1 MKQIRN
7 ALIAYTVIMI
17 AVILVLTVKVK
28 NYSFNMGNVD
38 AYSDEELK
46 IYKAIRDNINTS
58 LDSGKAE
65 VFKWVVIIW
74 LVLFLGGYLLFYL
87 FYRSQ
92 IRPIRELEAFATEIS
107 KGNLDIA
114 LPIRHGN
121 SSDSFVESFDMMRE
135 ELKNAKEHEM
145 AAEKAKREM
154 VAELSHDLK
163 TPVATIKATCEILE
177 MILAGKL
184 EAMRDNVQKS
194 GGPGDRGSSDEGA
207 ELAQAE
213 NILEKIGYISAKTE
227 TINKLVENVLHANID
242 DMEEVTVNV
251 TECESGK
258 IRGFFEGMKDYG
270 NIIFD
275 NDIPECLVYMD
286 LLRMEQV
293 IDNVVGNS
301 FKYAGTDIHVAFSLT
316 EIAAAGAGSRFVEI
330 TVKDSGPGV
339 PEDELPLIT
348 GKYYRGRNSAEKTG
362 YGLGL
367 YLVKTYMEKQGG
379 GMECFND
386 NGFTV
391 KLYVRKV

>member
-1 MKQIRN
+1 M
-7 ALIAYTVIMI
+7 
-17 AVILVLTVKVK
+17 
-28 NYSFNMGNVD
+28 
-38 AYSDEELK
+38 
-46 IYKAIRDNINTS
+46 
-58 LDSGKAE
+58 
-65 VFKWVVIIW
+65 
-74 LVLFLGGYLLFYL
+74 LFVGGYLLFYL

-135 ELKNAKEHEM
+135 ELKNAREREM

-163 TPVATIKATCEILE
+163 TPVATIKATCEVLE
-177 MILAGKL
+177 MTYRKKADDGLP
-184 EAMRDNVQKS
+184 E
-194 GGPGDRGSSDEGA
+194 
-207 ELAQAE
+207 AE

-242 DMEEVTVNV
+242 DLEEVKVNV
-251 TECESGK
+251 TECESVR
-258 IRGFFEGMKDYG
+258 IRGFFEGLKDYG

-286 LLRMEQV
+286 QLRMEQV

-301 FKYAGTDIHVAFSLT
+301 FKYAGTDIHVSFTLS
-316 EIAAAGAGSRFVEI
+316 EIEAEGEDRRFVEI

-339 PEDELPLIT
+339 TEDELPLIV

>member
-1 MKQIRN
+1 MKK

-17 AVILVLTVKVK
+17 AAAALMIAGVR
-28 NYSFNMGNVD
+28 NYSFDMGN
-38 AYSDEELK
+38 AATYSDEELN
-46 IYKAIRDNINTS
+46 IYKSIRDNLS
-58 LDSGKAE
+58 KALE
-65 VFKWVVIIW
+65 DGRTEALKWMCIFW
-74 LVLFLGGYLLFYL
+74 AVLFVGGYLLFYV
-87 FYRSQ
+87 FYRKQ
-92 IRPIRELEAFATEIS
+92 IKPIRELEAFATEIS

-114 LPIRHGN
+114 LPIRHGDGN
-121 SSDSFVESFDMMRE
+121 GSFVESFDMMRE
-135 ELKNAKEHEM
+135 ELKSAREREM

-163 TPVATIKATCEILE
+163 TPVATIKATCEVLE
-177 MILAGKL
+177 MTYKKKVGEIQAGTDKGEEGRP
-184 EAMRDNVQKS
+184 EAVRA
-194 GGPGDRGSSDEGA
+194 GLHE
-207 ELAQAE
+207 AE
-213 NILEKIGYISAKTE
+213 NTLEKIGYISSKIE

-242 DMEEVTVNV
+242 DLEEVKVNV
-251 TECESGK
+251 TECESGRIK
-258 IRGFFEGMKDYG
+258 GFFEGLKDYG

-275 NDIPECLVYMD
+275 NEIPECLVYMD

-293 IDNVVGNS
+293 VDNVVGNS
-301 FKYAGTDIHVAFSLT
+301 FKYAGTDIHVSFALSNI
-316 EIAAAGAGSRFVEI
+316 EAEGKAERFVEI

-339 PEDELPLIT
+339 PEDELPLIV
-348 GKYYRGRNSAEKTG
+348 GKYYRGRSAANKPG

>member
-1 MKQIRN
+1 MKQIKN

-17 AVILVLTVKVK
+17 TAILILAAKVK

-46 IYKAIRDNINTS
+46 IYKAIRDNISTA
-58 LDSGKAE
+58 LESGRTE
-65 VFKWVVIIW
+65 VLKWLCIVW

-114 LPIRHGN
+114 LPIRQGN

-135 ELKNAKEHEM
+135 ELKNAKEREM
-145 AAEKAKREM
+145 TAEKAKREM
-154 VAELSHDLK
+154 AAELSHDLK
-163 TPVATIKATCEILE
+163 TPVATIKATCEVLE
-177 MILAGKL
+177 MIYRKKAEDGLP
-184 EAMRDNVQKS
+184 EADS
-194 GGPGDRGSSDEGA
+194 
-207 ELAQAE
+207 
-213 NILEKIGYISAKTE
+213 ILEKIGYISNKTE

-242 DMEEVTVNV
+242 DLEEVRINV
-251 TECESGK
+251 TECESRR
-258 IRGFFEGMKDYG
+258 IRGFFEGLKDYG
-270 NIIFD
+270 NVIFD

-301 FKYAGTDIHVAFSLT
+301 FKYAGTDIHVSFTLS
-316 EIAAAGAGSRFVEI
+316 EVAAEGDERQFIEI

-339 PEDELPLIT
+339 PEDELPLIAE
-348 GKYYRGRNSAEKTG
+348 KYYRGKNSSEKAG

>member
-1 MKQIRN
+1 MKQIKN
-7 ALIAYTVIMI
+7 ALIVYTIIMI
-17 AVILVLTVKVK
+17 AAILILIAKVRT
-28 NYSFNMGNVD
+28 YSFNMGNVD
-38 AYSDEELK
+38 AYSDEELR
-46 IYKAIRDNINTS
+46 IYKVIRDNVSTA
-58 LDSGKAE
+58 LDNGRSE
-65 VFKWVVIIW
+65 VLKWVFIIW
-74 LVLFLGGYLLFYL
+74 LVLFVGGYLLFYL
-87 FYRSQ
+87 FYRAQ

-135 ELKNAKEHEM
+135 ELKSAKEREM

-163 TPVATIKATCEILE
+163 TPVATIKATCEVLE
-177 MILAGKL
+177 MTYRKNAG
-184 EAMRDNVQKS
+184 N
-194 GGPGDRGSSDEGA
+194 
-207 ELAQAE
+207 ELSE
-213 NILEKIGYISAKTE
+213 NESILEKIGYISTKIE

-242 DMEEVTVNV
+242 DLDEVKVNV
-251 TECESGK
+251 TECESGR
-258 IRGFFEGMKDYG
+258 IRGFFEGLKDYG

-301 FKYAGTDIHVAFSLT
+301 FKYAGTDIYVAFALS
-316 EIAAAGAGSRFVEI
+316 EIATTGNGRQFLEI

-339 PEDELPLIT
+339 PEDELPLIV
-348 GKYYRGRNSAEKTG
+348 GKYYRGKNSAQKAG

>member
-1 MKQIRN
+1 MKQIKN
-7 ALIAYTVIMI
+7 ALIAYTVIML
-17 AVILVLTVKVK
+17 AVFAVLVTIVR
-28 NYSFNMGNVD
+28 NYSFNMGTVD
-38 AYSDEELK
+38 AYSDEELR
-46 IYKAIRDNINTS
+46 IYKTIRDNIVAS
-58 LDSGKAE
+58 IDAGRAE
-65 VFKWVVIIW
+65 ILKWLCIVW
-74 LVLFLGGYLLFYL
+74 LVLFIGGYLLFYL
-87 FYRSQ
+87 FYRTQ
-92 IRPIRELEAFATEIS
+92 IRPIRELEAFAIEIS

-121 SSDSFVESFDMMRE
+121 GSDSFVESFDMMRE
-135 ELKNAKEHEM
+135 ELKIAKEREM

-163 TPVATIKATCEILE
+163 TPVATIKATCEVLE
-177 MILAGKL
+177 MIWQNSPRTEQTDSIMEKL
-184 EAMRDNVQKS
+184 
-194 GGPGDRGSSDEGA
+194 GC
-207 ELAQAE
+207 
-213 NILEKIGYISAKTE
+213 ISAKIE

-242 DMEEVTVNV
+242 DLEEVRVDV
-251 TECESGK
+251 TECESGR
-258 IRGFFEGMKDYG
+258 IRGFFEGVRDYG

-286 LLRMEQV
+286 KLRMEQV

-301 FKYAGTDIHVAFSLT
+301 FKYAGTDIHVSFGLSG
-316 EIAAAGAGSRFVEI
+316 IAAAGGREFVEI

-339 PEDELPLIT
+339 PEEELPLIV
-348 GKYYRGRNSAEKTG
+348 GKYYRGSNSAEKAG

-379 GMECFND
+379 GMECYND